1 MMTFEEF
8 LYDFYKITI
17 GLMQQDYDITS
28 LKIDIPKN
36 QRNNQHQKFK
46 VRWN

>member
-1 MMTFEEF
+1 MMTLEEF
-8 LYDFYKITI
+8 LYDFNRITI
-17 GLMQQDYDITS
+17 GLMHQDYDITS

-36 QRNNQHQKFK
+36 KLNQPQKFK

>member
-8 LYDFYKITI
+8 LYDFYRITV
-17 GLMQQDYDITS
+17 GLIQQDYDVTS

-36 QRNNQHQKFK
+36 QRNQTQKFK
-46 VRWN
+46 IGWN

>member
-8 LYDFYKITI
+8 LYDFYRITI

-36 QRNNQHQKFK
+36 QRNQQQKFK

>member
-8 LYDFYKITI
+8 LYDFYRITI

-28 LKIDIPKN
+28 FMIDIPKN
-36 QRNNQHQKFK
+36 YRNQPQKFK